1 MPKENSAGVRR
12 REIVALGAAV
22 AGGLAA
28 GTRGNAAQR
37 SPSGGEFLLRGG
49 HVVSVDPTIGE
60 IPRGD
65 VHIRDGVIVAVR
77 DGISAPG
84 ATVIDARDQIIMPGF
99 VDTHW
104 HMWTSMWR
112 GMAADAADYFR
123 YLRSMGEYYTV
134 DDHYKAVLYA
144 ALEGVNAGIT
154 SCHNWAHGVR
164 NFADLEAEM
173 KALADSGLRARM
185 GYVGV
190 TRSGPTSA
198 AYFRRALD
206 WIAMNGQGRL
216 SLSVLLDGATGDQFA
231 ALVRLGREL
240 GLKTISGHGNLFAA
254 PDLMGPEFL
263 VTHGVGLTPE
273 QIRVI
278 AARGVKIGLC
288 PGTDTL
294 SGAGLPPVQALLSGG
309 VPLSNI
315 SFTVDTTAQT
325 PADPFESLRTLVAAG
340 RMQQAGG
347 SGDAAPGR
355 PSPKWLLNY
364 RQAVELGTLSG
375 ANVLGIADQTGS
387 LTPGKRADV
396 IMVRKDDI
404 NMLPASDTDPTMQ
417 LIQHAQPANVDTVFI
432 DGRLRKRAGRLVGVE
447 VRKVVAEVAA
457 VQAALRQRA
466 GAAGLPG
473 TVR

>member
-1 MPKENSAGVRR
+1 MKHPTGVRR
-12 REIVALGAAV
+12 REILALGAAA

-28 GTRGNAAQR
+28 GARGNAAER
-37 SPSGGEFLLRGG
+37 SRSGGEFLVRGG
-49 HVVSVDPTIGE
+49 QVVSVDPTIGE
-60 IPRGD
+60 LPRGD

-84 ATVIDARDQIIMPGF
+84 ATVIDARGQIVMPGF

-104 HMWTSMWR
+104 HMWTGTWR

-123 YLRSMGEYYTV
+123 YLGTMGQHYTV
-134 DDHYKAVLYA
+134 DDHYKSVLYA
-144 ALEGVNAGIT
+144 ALEGINAGIT

-198 AYFRRALD
+198 ADFRRALD
-206 WIAMNGQGRL
+206 WIATNGQGRL
-216 SLSVLLDGATGDQFA
+216 SLSILLDGAAGDQFA
-231 ALVRLGREL
+231 ASVRLAREL
-240 GLKTISGHGNLFAA
+240 GLKTISSHGNLFAA
-254 PDLMGPEFL
+254 PDLVGPEFL

-273 QIRVI
+273 QIRII
-278 AARGVKIGLC
+278 AQRGVKVGLC

-294 SGAGLPPVQALLSGG
+294 SGAGLPPVQALLAGG

-315 SFTVDTTAQT
+315 SFTVDSTAQT
-325 PADPFESLRTLVAAG
+325 PADPFESLRILVAAG
-340 RMQQAGG
+340 RMQQAAG
-347 SGDAAPGR
+347 SGDARPGR
-355 PSPKWLLNY
+355 ESPKWLLGY
-364 RQAVELGTLSG
+364 RQAIELGTLSG

-396 IMVRKDDI
+396 ILVRKDDI
-404 NMLPASDTDPTMQ
+404 NMLPAANTDPTMQ
-417 LIQHAQPANVDTVFI
+417 LVQHAQPSNVDTVFI
-432 DGRLRKRAGRLVGVE
+432 DGRIRKRAGRLVGVD
-447 VRKVVAEVAA
+447 VRKVVADAAA
-457 VQAALRQRA
+457 VQDSVRQRA
-466 GAAGLPG
+466 GAAAP
-473 TVR
+473 R